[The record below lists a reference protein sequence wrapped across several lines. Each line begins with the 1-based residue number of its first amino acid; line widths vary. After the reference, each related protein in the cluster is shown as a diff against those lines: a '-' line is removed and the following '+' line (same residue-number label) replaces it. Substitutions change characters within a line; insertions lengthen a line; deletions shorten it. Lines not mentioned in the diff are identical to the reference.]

1 MSFTWH
7 FILTNVIK
15 INFVVFII
23 SSGGWVEWGTIW
35 LKWLKVCDHS
45 GDELNKAHWNAL
57 IYVFSL
63 SLSSSSLY
71 SMVGIR
77 RWQIPTIIITV
88 KTPPWW
94 DFDWWEYAGEPWW
107 WWWCGGGGARGGGW
121 CWWGKEGDLQLP
133 RLGGFPCSPLAPF
146 PKNVDHLVQE

>member
-7 FILTNVIK
+7 FILTNLIK
-15 INFVVFII
+15 INFVVFDLQGDELNEAQFDFSDSKYVII
-23 SSGGWVEWGTIW
+23 
-35 LKWLKVCDHS
+35 L

-94 DFDWWEYAGEPWW
+94 VFDWWEYAG
-107 WWWCGGGGARGGGW
+107 
-121 CWWGKEGDLQLP
+121 
-133 RLGGFPCSPLAPF
+133 
-146 PKNVDHLVQE
+146 